1 MLETLSRGFRTARNR
16 LRGFQELTERNID
29 DAVREI
35 RLSLL
40 EADVEY
46 NVAKRF
52 LERVKE
58 KALGE
63 IVQVKAKA
71 KTEAVKVTPGDHFV
85 KICQDELE
93 ALMGPVD
100 TSIAR
105 NERGFAV
112 ILMVGLQGSGKT
124 TTAAK
129 LSHRLK
135 EAGNKPY
142 LVAADVYRPAAIEQ
156 LRLLGQR
163 VDVPVFNE
171 PGLAPP
177 ELALKGMSIAGQSG
191 YDTVIIDTAG
201 RLAIDDVL
209 MAELEKI
216 RAVTHSKNIF
226 LVVDAM
232 IGQDAVRTAAEFHR
246 RLGLDGFILTKLDGD
261 ARGGAAFS
269 IKEVTG
275 CPVKFVGMG
284 EGMEKLEEFRPE
296 GLASRILGMGDVV
309 GLMQDFERVVDAE
322 KAEADAERMLKGDF
336 NLYQFL
342 EQIQIIKKMGSL
354 KDLMEKMPF
363 FSGSLPE
370 NFNFDDKEITRIEAI
385 ISSMTKA
392 ERLDPDLLEGHKSRL
407 LRVAKGS
414 GTTPAQVESLLG
426 RYKMMKKMFE
436 QIGKAPGLLGRIP
449 GMKQLMQSKAMKD
462 MDMSQLMQGMG
473 GPGGAG
479 MMDPM
484 AAFGDKKKVGKP
496 VDRNKLKAKRKA
508 ERQARKKGRRH

>member
-71 KTEAVKVTPGDHFV
+71 KDAALKVAPGDHFV

-100 TSIAR
+100 TTLQR

-112 ILMVGLQGSGKT
+112 IMMVGLQGSGKT

-129 LSHRLK
+129 LSVRLK
-135 EAGNKPY
+135 EQGNKPY

-156 LRLLGQR
+156 LRVLGQR
-163 VDVPVFNE
+163 IDVPVFNE
-171 PGLAPP
+171 AGLTPP

-191 YDTVIIDTAG
+191 YDTVIVDTAG
-201 RLAIDDVL
+201 RLALDDVL
-209 MAELEKI
+209 MSELEKI

-226 LVVDAM
+226 LVVDSM
-232 IGQDAVRTAAEFHR
+232 IGQDAVRTASEFHR

-261 ARGGAAFS
+261 ARGGAALS

-284 EGMEKLEEFRPE
+284 EGMDKLEEFRPE

-342 EQIQIIKKMGSL
+342 EQIQLIKKMGSL
-354 KDLMEKMPF
+354 KDLVEKMPF
-363 FSGSLPE
+363 FSGQLPE
-370 NFNFDDKEITRIEAI
+370 NFNFDDKEITRIEAM

-392 ERLDPDLLEGHKSRL
+392 ERIDADLLADKRRL

-414 GTTPAQVESLLG
+414 GTSPAQVESLLG
-426 RYKMMKKMFE
+426 RYRMMKKMFQ

-462 MDMSQLMQGMG
+462 VDMSELMKGMG

-479 MMDPM
+479 MMDAM
-484 AAFGDKKKVGKP
+484 GGFGEKKKVGKP
-496 VDRNKLKAKRKA
+496 IDRNKLKAKRKA
-508 ERQARKKGRRH
+508 ERQNRKKGRR